1 MFIEGKVTSGIGTAK
16 MWVGKI
22 EKVFKEKTGM
32 KAYHGTLNIYLK
44 KKYIVI
50 PDFIINPEEYGG
62 TQKVL
67 VKKCKIFENEAYIV
81 RTEKNQNGQGEHDLQ
96 TIEVISNICFREKYK
111 LNDEEKIII
120 QIF

>member
-81 RTEKNQNGQGEHDLQ
+81 RAEKNQNGQGEHDLQ